1 MICKPHAVGF
11 SGFWS
16 VTQWESVMVKYVP
29 WLSPWWLSDPHREIR
44 GAPCYVNLLYT
55 SHADTRCSIY
65 IYIYIQCMTY
75 ILYIQCIY
83 TYILNSSVEP
93 QRLKLLR
100 ARKKNWIF
108 FVTDRDGD
116 TQCLRLYTQDYFLV
130 QCVICSHEKFP
141 NDLYTCAFL
150 YVNIMETH
158 WTKHT
163 HNFHR
168 LVNLPWVMPS
178 NLKQNLQ
185 KNVPSAKPT

>member
-1 MICKPHAVGF
+1 
-11 SGFWS
+11 
-16 VTQWESVMVKYVP
+16 
-29 WLSPWWLSDPHREIR
+29 
-44 GAPCYVNLLYT
+44 
-55 SHADTRCSIY
+55 
-65 IYIYIQCMTY
+65 MTY

-150 YVNIMETH
+150 YVNIMET
-158 WTKHT
+158 
-163 HNFHR
+163 R
-168 LVNLPWVMPS
+168 
-178 NLKQNLQ
+178 
-185 KNVPSAKPT
+185 